1 MSNAVTEA
9 QIEAYRRAKQIAHG
23 CIYGCYNKYEN
34 RHYIVDRSHEV
45 WSMCSDDYE
54 AGHAAMTAEVD
65 RLRDSAAL
73 SAVLS
78 VNAKPEPIGYGVWI
92 NGKLS
97 GCAKS
102 HRDSFPLYAA
112 PAHPPAQAEPVAEVL
127 WYDPSM
133 FLQAMTPRKIIDA
146 SMEFMDQA
154 PIGTKLYAHPPAP
167 TDHMDG
173 LARNPRESEADY
185 IARLLRAAGAKA
197 DRGESEIE
205 RYGDRRLPKR
215 LDDALC
221 QFLNCVGDNP
231 GDPEQWAEETD
242 VNYRELCEAY
252 NEAHESITQANPPAP
267 APVKPLELL
276 DPADDEA
283 MDWITSNLMA
293 IRRDNGSMEYGL
305 TAVVRAFQAGA
316 KTTAV
321 VIKEAA
327 YIVEN
332 FPSNDGVRINRF
344 DAATAVRHLLSSI
357 YTSPEQGETDV

>member
-54 AGHAAMTAEVD
+54 AGHAAMMAEVD
-65 RLRDSAAL
+65 RLRDVAALSAAL
-73 SAVLS
+73 SVEAQPVNPLKAENAAKIKAVLDW
-78 VNAKPEPIGYGVWI
+78 ADTLPDAWLI
-92 NGKLS
+92 
-97 GCAKS
+97 
-102 HRDSFPLYAA
+102 RDPTGQIDTTATTRPPL
-112 PAHPPAQAEPVAEVL
+112 
-127 WYDPSM
+127 PSET
-133 FLQAMTPRKIIDA
+133 LEILN
-146 SMEFMDQA
+146 
-154 PIGTKLYAHPPAP
+154 LYLH
-167 TDHMDG
+167 
-173 LARNPRESEADY
+173 
-185 IARLLRAAGAKA
+185 
-197 DRGESEIE
+197 
-205 RYGDRRLPKR
+205 
-215 LDDALC
+215 
-221 QFLNCVGDNP
+221 
-231 GDPEQWAEETD
+231 
-242 VNYRELCEAY
+242 
-252 NEAHESITQANPPAP
+252 PPAP

-327 YIVEN
+327 CIVEN
-332 FPSNDGVRINRF
+332 FPSNDGVIINRF
-344 DAATAVRHLLSSI
+344 EAATAVRHLLTSI